1 MKWKPNRRQQF
12 IAGEAG
18 HALPLLSFSLALT
31 SWQLIG
37 RLRVFHLTDAW
48 MYDVYI
54 NKHRQRD
61 GDMHRPMYA
70 LYIDPDRDSHRDV
83 YYLNSNS
90 HSLSYSSS
98 RSLSLTI
105 FKSKPLQISFA
116 GLWAHAVKFQCL
128 PEEMSQESTAKNN
141 TETTLYTQGSAL
153 SANPGLGSTL
163 RWQH

>member
-12 IAGEAG
+12 IVGEAG
-18 HALPLLSFSLALT
+18 HALPFLSFSLALT

-37 RLRVFHLTDAW
+37 RLCVFHLTDAW

-54 NKHRQRD
+54 NIHRQRD
-61 GDMHRPMYA
+61 EDMHRPMYA

-116 GLWAHAVKFQCL
+116 GSCAHAVKFQCL